1 MPKDVSFIQEY
12 KLPTFG
18 GAHGFIPVLN
28 CLPIFIVRKG
38 CSVVQVACGSKLVL
52 CDSSLI
58 KLFYLCILACENIFC
73 DKCCIVYVAHYS
85 MCVFDQ
91 GKAAAVCGFVFVDQ
105 TIYR

>member
-38 CSVVQVACGSKLVL
+38 CSVVQVACGSKLVA
-52 CDSSLI
+52 
-58 KLFYLCILACENIFC
+58 K
-73 DKCCIVYVAHYS
+73 
-85 MCVFDQ
+85 
-91 GKAAAVCGFVFVDQ
+91 
-105 TIYR
+105 